1 MHCVYF
7 FLEQFHWTDGT
18 MKLRNHPLMLY
29 RGRCNWPPAW
39 TWSGIGLNERP
50 RGEVG
55 HLHDIQIFKV
65 DNRIVLLMADNDVPY
80 IGCLRFDDAG
90 SYKRIGAI
98 LRRQIGRSIKE
109 IGDLDLSAL
118 LSTHAT
124 PDVSLPEAALSQQ
137 FHSEPQA
144 RKQR

>member
-1 MHCVYF
+1 M
-7 FLEQFHWTDGT
+7 Q
-18 MKLRNHPLMLY
+18 LRNHPLMLY
-29 RGRCNWPPAW
+29 RGRRNWPPAW

-55 HLHDIQIFKV
+55 SLHDIQIFKV
-65 DNRIVLLMADNDVPY
+65 DNRIVLLMAHNDVPY

-90 SYKRIGAI
+90 SYRRIGAI
-98 LRRQIGRSIKE
+98 LRRQVGRPIKE

-118 LSTHAT
+118 LSTDAT
-124 PDVSLPEAALSQQ
+124 PDVALPEATLSRR
-137 FHSEPQA
+137 FRGESQA